1 VIRINLLP
9 QEDAP
14 RQINFKMPE
23 LGAYAPV
30 AVFAAAAVIC
40 AVVFFVQ
47 QGSIRS
53 LEADVAEAKKES
65 EALAPQIARIKQLQR
80 EREQLDQRLDVITQL
95 DEDRYFRVHLMSE
108 IARRMPENCW
118 LTGLRE
124 VSPTEFEIE
133 GITFSNFVVADF
145 LRDLQ
150 ASDYY
155 HGLDLVSIERGSIE
169 DVTVLDFVIS
179 ASVGQPAVEV
189 ASSGL

>member
-1 VIRINLLP
+1 MIRINLLP

-14 RQINFKMPE
+14 RQLNIKMPQ
-23 LGAYAPV
+23 LGAFVPV
-30 AVFAAAAVIC
+30 AVIAVAFVAC
-40 AVVFFVQ
+40 VGVYFVQ
-47 QGSIRS
+47 QGSIRG
-53 LEADVAEAKKES
+53 LQADVAEAKKES

-95 DEDRYFRVHLMSE
+95 DEERYFRVHLMSE

-124 VSPTEFEIE
+124 LSPTSFEIE
-133 GITFSNFVVADF
+133 GITFSNFIVADF

-155 HGLDLVSIERGSIE
+155 HGLDLVNIERGNIE
-169 DVTVLDFVIS
+169 DVTVLNFTIR
-179 ASVGQPAVEV
+179 ANVGQPPVEV

>member
-9 QEDAP
+9 QEDTP
-14 RQINFKMPE
+14 RQINFKMPD
-23 LGAYAPV
+23 LGTYAPV
-30 AVFAAAAVIC
+30 AAIAVAAAIC

-53 LEADVAEAKKES
+53 LEANVAEAREES

>member
-1 VIRINLLP
+1 MIRINLLP

-133 GITFSNFVVADF
+133 GITFSNFIVADF

>member
-1 VIRINLLP
+1 MIRINLLP
-9 QEDAP
+9 QEDAH

-53 LEADVAEAKKES
+53 LEADVAEARKES